1 MAQYINTVPQQ
12 ETAVLVAL
20 VTPQQP
26 KAKAKEYLDELAFLA
41 FTLSIKVLNTFT
53 QRLEAPDTKTF
64 VGKGKLA
71 EIEPFVKAHQAMVI
85 FDDELS
91 PSQVRNLEAVL
102 QCKVLDRN
110 LLILNIFAMRAK
122 TTQAKIQ
129 VELAQYQYLLP
140 RLTRMWTHLSRQKG
154 GNTGMRGPGEKELE
168 TDRRVAQTKIARLR
182 KKLEAIEQQSIIQR
196 KHRKQLVRVALVGY
210 TNVGKST
217 LMRVLSK
224 TNVHAEDKLFATID
238 ATVRK
243 VVMHEIPF
251 LLTDTVGFIRKLPH
265 TLIECFKST
274 LAEVREADIL
284 LHVVDIA
291 HPAWE
296 EQIQTVQKT
305 LQDIGAVDIPTI
317 LVGNKVDQLDTG
329 EETNDTSAGLVAL
342 QQAYAHQEGQTAVL
356 ISATQ
361 KDNIET
367 LKDLLFQ
374 QVYQQHIKIY
384 PNYLSSPVS

>member
-41 FTLSIKVLNTFT
+41 FTLGIKVLNTFT

-168 TDRRVAQTKIARLR
+168 TDRRIAQTKIARLR

-384 PNYLSSPVS
+384 PK

>member
-110 LLILNIFAMRAK
+110 VLILNIFAMRAK

-129 VELAQYQYLLP
+129 V
-140 RLTRMWTHLSRQKG
+140 
-154 GNTGMRGPGEKELE
+154 
-168 TDRRVAQTKIARLR
+168 
-182 KKLEAIEQQSIIQR
+182 
-196 KHRKQLVRVALVGY
+196 
-210 TNVGKST
+210 
-217 LMRVLSK
+217 
-224 TNVHAEDKLFATID
+224 
-238 ATVRK
+238 
-243 VVMHEIPF
+243 
-251 LLTDTVGFIRKLPH
+251 
-265 TLIECFKST
+265 
-274 LAEVREADIL
+274 
-284 LHVVDIA
+284 
-291 HPAWE
+291 
-296 EQIQTVQKT
+296 
-305 LQDIGAVDIPTI
+305 
-317 LVGNKVDQLDTG
+317 NK
-329 EETNDTSAGLVAL
+329 
-342 QQAYAHQEGQTAVL
+342 
-356 ISATQ
+356 
-361 KDNIET
+361 
-367 LKDLLFQ
+367 
-374 QVYQQHIKIY
+374 
-384 PNYLSSPVS
+384 